1 VARERY
7 RITVTLHRP
16 NLGRGGF
23 QMAARFLGTK
33 QAGRQAGTLRSLDRR
48 VQVTWD
54 HSTGIQYVEHTRS
67 GSVVTKPDTVTWTF
81 EWEGPTEGDD
91 TVVFHLAANA
101 ANDDASEFGD
111 FVVVRRLFAH
121 AGGQAAPHDA
131 LPQLLTWRR
140 ASAHRLNPH
149 GDISRGMI
157 RCLVWLTP
165 SRRPGV

>member
-1 VARERY
+1 MARERY

-67 GSVVTKPDTVTWTF
+67 GSVVTKPDTVNL
-81 EWEGPTEGDD
+81 GILLSCDACSLMP
-91 TVVFHLAANA
+91 AAKP
-101 ANDDASEFGD
+101 
-111 FVVVRRLFAH
+111 RLTTPF
-121 AGGQAAPHDA
+121 
-131 LPQLLTWRR
+131 
-140 ASAHRLNPH
+140 LNY
-149 GDISRGMI
+149 
-157 RCLVWLTP
+157 
-165 SRRPGV
+165 